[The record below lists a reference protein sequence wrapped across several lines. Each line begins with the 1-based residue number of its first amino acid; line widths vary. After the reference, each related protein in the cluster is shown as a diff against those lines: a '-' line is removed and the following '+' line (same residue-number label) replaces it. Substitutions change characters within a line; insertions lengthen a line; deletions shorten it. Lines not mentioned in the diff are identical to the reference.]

1 MSTVRI
7 DLSSYQYLGDD
18 ENTYLPTIDNG
29 YGIDF
34 KVPFIGTDG
43 YVPFPSNRSWDYYFE
58 GEQYA
63 LEWKDYT
70 PYCNNLS
77 TKQNFY
83 YLSDFTDKHT
93 ILLNGY
99 NDDIGEDVLEGLKA
113 SFNNDVA
120 WIWGSLDEGGCC
132 LIKSASSTSSTST
145 LSYRILMIYGL
156 MEREPNNP
164 DYSDGKYYYL
174 CDEGRAGDRLSL
186 NSLKHVAWH
195 ISKESDGDRL
205 TLFVAG
211 TNWNC
216 ASHEE
221 GGIQTVYGLEDSQ
234 SPISATNNPQ
244 WESKGVNPVNTPA
257 RIWCWDGGTDNQRVY
272 FYNVTLVDTIWSSG
286 NPFSEDEFG
295 SDPSGT
301 GGITTGGGYGTPSQ
315 DTGDVDGENA
325 DDLNLLTAIN
335 SGLATLYNP
344 SSAELSAFASFLYTG
359 ITDSIA
365 TQLKKLVTN
374 PLDYILFVALC
385 KFNPTTSG
393 REEISFAGVGSGV
406 SAPKI
411 VNQFMEIDCGTISYS
426 EQFKSFLDYAPI
438 SSVKLY
444 LPFCSTV
451 DLNVDDIMGSRIN
464 VNYLI
469 DLLSGCCIA
478 RVKITREVRSTAPH
492 DSRVND
498 VLYEF
503 QGNVYLTMPISA
515 TDWRGAYQS
524 LVGLAGGVVGGIASG
539 GVGGALAIAS
549 SVASSVTSQKV
560 SVGRSGQ
567 AGSTYGYMNNKK
579 PYLILERPIQSTPSN
594 FGAFE
599 GYMSNNYTKISKL
612 SGYTEFDQDTVWT
625 DFGGATEEE
634 CEMIKT
640 ILNGGVYL

>member
-1 MSTVRI
+1 MSNVII
-7 DLSSYQYLGDD
+7 DNTSAQYLGDD
-18 ENTYLPTIDNG
+18 SNTYVPTICHG
-29 YGIDF
+29 YGIDSTL
-34 KVPFIGTDG
+34 PFIDVETQ
-43 YVPFPSNRSWDYYFE
+43 VQFPYNRIWDYYFE

-63 LEWKDYT
+63 LNWMDYST
-70 PYCNNLS
+70 YANKLS

-83 YLSDFTDKHT
+83 YFSDFSGKHT

-99 NDDIGEDVLEGLKA
+99 NEDISEDVLNGLKD
-113 SFNNDVA
+113 SFNNDVS
-120 WIWGSLDEGGCC
+120 WIWGSLDDGGCC
-132 LIKSASSTSSTST
+132 MIKSASDPST
-145 LSYRILMIYGL
+145 LSGLSYVIMMVYGL
-156 MEREPNNP
+156 MEREENNP
-164 DYSDGKYYYL
+164 DYNNGKYYYYYQL
-174 CDEGRAGDRLSL
+174 AGGGTRLSL
-186 NSLKHVAWH
+186 DSLRHFAWH
-195 ISKESDGDRL
+195 INDNYNNPVL
-205 TLFVAG
+205 AFYVAG
-211 TNWNC
+211 TDWNC
-216 ASHEE
+216 ATKNPVTSQTPYDVQGFQSPESCTDDAGWSVRFINIPNKIWYWE
-221 GGIQTVYGLEDSQ
+221 GGS
-234 SPISATNNPQ
+234 
-244 WESKGVNPVNTPA
+244 
-257 RIWCWDGGTDNQRVY
+257 DNREVS
-272 FYNVTLVDTIWSSG
+272 FYNVTLNDTKWISG

-295 SDPSGT
+295 SEPSGT
-301 GGITTGGGYGTPSQ
+301 GGNTTGGGYGTPAT
-315 DTGDVDGENA
+315 DTGDVDGESA

-344 SSAELSAFASFLYTG
+344 TSAELSAFASFLYTG

-365 TQLKKLVTN
+365 DQLKKLVTN

-385 KFNPTTSG
+385 KFNPVTSG

-426 EQFKSFLDYAPI
+426 EQFKSFLDYAPN

-451 DLNVDDIMGSRIN
+451 DLSIDDVMGSQIN

-478 RVKITREVRSTAPH
+478 RVKITREIRSNAPH

-524 LVGLAGGVVGGIASG
+524 LISLAGGVVGGIASG

-567 AGSTYGYMNNKK
+567 SGSAYGYMNNKK
-579 PYLILERPIQSTPSN
+579 PYLILERPIQSVPSN
-594 FGAFE
+594 WGSFE
-599 GYMSNNYTKISKL
+599 GYMSNVRQKIGKL
-612 SGYTEFDQDTVWT
+612 KGYTEIDAGTLWADGFDGITSD
-625 DFGGATEEE
+625 
-634 CEMIKT
+634 EMDMLKQIT
-640 ILNGGVYL
+640 SSGFYL